1 MPLVFWAVSK
11 YLIQYPYESR
21 PLPKIRR
28 IDGLQSHPQNRIIG
42 ESPGFLGH
50 IWILRGSLVY
60 HIINQIWMILGVL
73 SILFLFLVLI
83 PGKIAVYTHSTN
95 GPTFKLLGIT

>member
-1 MPLVFWAVSK
+1 MGCSK

-42 ESPGFLGH
+42 ESPFLRTY
-50 IWILRGSLVY
+50 LD
-60 HIINQIWMILGVL
+60 
-73 SILFLFLVLI
+73 
-83 PGKIAVYTHSTN
+83 P
-95 GPTFKLLGIT
+95 